1 MKLTRASSKQDY
13 EFIHC
18 VPSPSLDYCARVDF
32 VLNTEYAKSLRWHLW
47 ALTHNLF
54 MFLCVYVCVFLH
66 SQPAYFSFETTGVNL
81 KSTPPKNLCINLHP
95 ELAPQ
100 GFSCRNNVTAW
111 QTRKLNLRK
120 SWSTPIMPSL
130 IQQMEAEGRSE
141 FQTNLDYDVKTCLKT
156 EQRNSAK
163 VRKPPILVKTKGLTK
178 TSSLAASPP
187 FSSSLWIPLCC
198 ESPGRFPLLWAA

>member
-13 EFIHC
+13 EFSRC
-18 VPSPSLDYCARVDF
+18 VPSPSLGYCARVDF
-32 VLNTEYAKSLRWHLW
+32 VLNTEYAESLRWHLW

-66 SQPAYFSFETTGVNL
+66 SQPAYFSFEITGVNL

-156 EQRNSAK
+156 EQRKKLS
-163 VRKPPILVKTKGLTK
+163 KGWETTNFSKNLGSDQNWLPGSL
-178 TSSLAASPP
+178 SSLL
-187 FSSSLWIPLCC
+187 FTSLNPTPL
-198 ESPGRFPLLWAA
+198 